1 MKRGVIL
8 RASRRMLLFLSGV
21 ARILLCVALIIVPVR
36 WVLLSRGIDGGDV
49 FVPTRLHVLLV
60 LTPAISAIATLFG
73 WRRLRMSDRAE
84 VPHRRVKGHIRP
96 LAALLGM
103 RPLSAILTA
112 PPLLKLVSG
121 LLVKRATN
129 PVRRSRGGVRAVVG
143 FLQGVALVVS
153 AAYGVVFLGAVW
165 GLHPAN
171 SFLSSLLLIVYASL
185 VVLFPSVSVGGGFCL
200 LLLISF
206 FLPMEDL
213 IGIELLDL
221 VWLFS
226 CFFFLTPPNFCV
238 LGVALVRRLMI
249 RGQDVRERFF
259 SRSLLAGL
267 CVGGL
272 LIVVAE
278 APRTVTR
285 YVISEHRT
293 AGAPLAITPLRYFA
307 DWETLI
313 SVAEGQD
320 KAFFLV
326 PHLSIFGKSSP
337 QLAREAIARLTGEEP
352 TLVTDPNLPTNGQQ
366 VRR

>member
-8 RASRRMLLFLSGV
+8 RGSRRMLLFLSGV
-21 ARILLCVALIIVPVR
+21 ARILPCVALIIVPLGTL
-36 WVLLSRGIDGGDV
+36 WVSRSTGADGF

-73 WRRLRMSDRAE
+73 WRRLRMSDDPMA
-84 VPHRRVKGHIRP
+84 
-96 LAALLGM
+96 
-103 RPLSAILTA
+103 
-112 PPLLKLVSG
+112 SG
-121 LLVKRATN
+121 LLVKRTTKA
-129 PVRRSRGGVRAVVG
+129 VRRNQEDVRDVIG
-143 FLQGVALVVS
+143 LLQGVALAVS
-153 AAYGVVFLGAVW
+153 AAYALLLLGILLGAGKTKTFYPV
-165 GLHPAN
+165 GPEPVIFLLDILEEIPAIP
-171 SFLSSLLLIVYASL
+171 FLSLLFLIVYVSFPFSL
-185 VVLFPSVSVGGGFCL
+185 VVLVAAPPVGICL
-200 LLLISF
+200 FALFRIFGF
-206 FLPMEDL
+206 FLLMEVHTAV
-213 IGIELLDL
+213 L
-221 VWLFS
+221 VWLFGVLFCS
-226 CFFFLTPPNFCV
+226 LFFALLPPYFCA
-238 LGVALVRRLMI
+238 LGVAFVRRFML
-249 RGQDVRERFF
+249 RGQDSRERFF

-267 CVGGL
+267 CVGSL

-293 AGAPLAITPLRYFA
+293 AGAPLAITPLRYLA

-320 KAFFLV
+320 KAIFFGAL